1 MIGGKYSRWILILQ
15 DFDLEFL
22 FSKSK
27 KSLVFAELISD
38 FPCGEEIVYEESF
51 LDEHLFLISSLDPWY
66 GDVIVYP

>member
-1 MIGGKYSRWILILQ
+1 MTGGKYSRWILILQ

-27 KSLVFAELISD
+27 KSLVFAELISE

-51 LDEHLFLISSLDPWY
+51 LDEHLFLISSLDPRY